1 MKNQWKGK
9 DKQEKDGI
17 VRKQIM
23 HLSHLLVPQYEIELM
38 LCLTFT
44 GALAQSD
51 ALALWSTGASLLE
64 VDQTS

>member
-1 MKNQWKGK
+1 
-9 DKQEKDGI
+9 
-17 VRKQIM
+17 M
-23 HLSHLLVPQYEIELM
+23 HLSHLLVSQYEIELM